1 MTKHNSI
8 YRIAKKQQRQRPI
21 PKEAPWKTLVL
32 NEQFRG
38 EAGLR
43 I

>member
-32 NEQFRG
+32 NKQTRKKRD
-38 EAGLR
+38 LR